1 MVKPIPI
8 HHAIHIQQQPQE
20 AHLKQEA
27 NHVQTEL
34 AVSKPVETLGS
45 KLSPKNTLPNSI
57 ENALKQLNEEMR
69 PWATAMQFEIDPDLE
84 RLVISIID
92 NETGEVLRS
101 IPSEALLQIAKMITS
116 FQGQS
121 VNTHV

>member
-1 MVKPIPI
+1 
-8 HHAIHIQQQPQE
+8 
-20 AHLKQEA
+20 

-57 ENALKQLNEEMR
+57 ENALTQLNEEMR

-84 RLVISIID
+84 RLVIAIID
-92 NETGEVLRS
+92 NETAEVLRTT
-101 IPSEALLQIAKMITS
+101 PSEALLQIAKMITS

>member
-20 AHLKQEA
+20 AHQKQYA
-27 NHVQTEL
+27 KHAQTEL
-34 AVSKPVETLGS
+34 AVSNPEETLGS

-92 NETGEVLRS
+92 NETGEVL
-101 IPSEALLQIAKMITS
+101 
-116 FQGQS
+116 
-121 VNTHV
+121 